1 MDGSSCEEAE
11 GVGES
16 KGRRWGT
23 AVAEEERRKKLREG
37 INREKAARELRKRGS
52 ESLRSLQSL
61 FLQTSAKGHRR
72 PIADGSPPGDGP
84 QSSTFQDLR
93 PQRQSRASSGSPGVS
108 EDPGVTQRVWGP
120 AQSSDGLT
128 WIPAK

>member
-16 KGRRWGT
+16 NGRRWGT

-61 FLQTSAKGHRR
+61 FLQTSAKGH
-72 PIADGSPPGDGP
+72 
-84 QSSTFQDLR
+84 
-93 PQRQSRASSGSPGVS
+93 
-108 EDPGVTQRVWGP
+108 
-120 AQSSDGLT
+120 
-128 WIPAK
+128 